1 MQAGKEKQH
10 IMRSAKSRSR
20 NKSNRNRSVG
30 NITNRVFESS
40 GPEGKVR
47 GTPAQI
53 IEKYNQLARDAQLA
67 NDWVAAENFR
77 QHAEHYTR
85 LLSEAQ
91 REIEARR
98 EQQEAQQRERQQN
111 RGQRD
116 GRRGGEGRAVEG
128 VSAQAS
134 DPLAVEGVD
143 PAQSPQPDVLGVSPL
158 VAESVIV
165 DTPESRS
172 APDTAAAREKPRRKA
187 RARKPRADDRP
198 ESGPEAGA
206 GDADA
211 GDAGAEGKA
220 PQAEGNAP
228 KPEAP
233 EAAE

>member
-1 MQAGKEKQH
+1 
-10 IMRSAKSRSR
+10 MRSAKSRSR

-111 RGQRD
+111 RNQRE
-116 GRRGGEGRAVEG
+116 GRRAGGEGQGGQPGGA
-128 VSAQAS
+128 AQPS
-134 DPLAVEGVD
+134 DPLAVADAD

-158 VAESVIV
+158 VDDGVIV
-165 DTPESRS
+165 DTPESRPPS
-172 APDTAAAREKPRRKA
+172 DAPAREKPRRKA
-187 RARKPRADDRP
+187 RARKPKAQEQP
-198 ESGPEAGA
+198 ESGAPASGTEAKA
-206 GDADA
+206 PP
-211 GDAGAEGKA
+211 AEGGA
-220 PQAEGNAP
+220 Q

>member
-1 MQAGKEKQH
+1 
-10 IMRSAKSRSR
+10 MRSAKSRSR

-67 NDWVAAENFR
+67 NDPVAAENFR

-98 EQQEAQQRERQQN
+98 EQQEAQQRERQREREQN
-111 RGQRD
+111 RNQRN
-116 GRRGGEGRAVEG
+116 GRRGDGEGQAPQPG
-128 VSAQAS
+128 AAAQIS

-143 PAQSPQPDVLGVSPL
+143 PAQTPQPDVLGVSPL
-158 VAESVIV
+158 VEESVIV
-165 DTPESRS
+165 DTPESRAATD
-172 APDTAAAREKPRRKA
+172 APAPAQAREKPRRKP
-187 RARKPRADDRP
+187 RARKPKAEDQP
-198 ESGPEAGA
+198 ESAPDAAAGGKAGGDPASEAP
-206 GDADA
+206 
-211 GDAGAEGKA
+211 A